1 MEAIFSFVPLIKY
14 QPADSNE
21 YATYSGGQ
29 AAFHHV
35 IMPRMSIQN
44 DPNTEPEIEPKAEL
58 EEELV
63 EADPRKEAETFTFKR
78 SHFYAVMTVL
88 AFAVGMLLGYVVW
101 GYQPTAGQTQAAAP
115 VVAQA
120 QATEPPQFQ
129 RYDIPTKGFPT
140 LGPADAPIT
149 LVEFSDYQCPFCRR
163 WHQEVYEQL
172 LAAYPGKI
180 RIVYRNL
187 PLTSIHPDAMAAA
200 EAAMCAG
207 EQDAYW
213 PFHNKLFSSESLNQQ
228 TFLQYAQ
235 ELSLNVE
242 TFKTCITD
250 EKYKDAITSDSDFA
264 INLGIRSTPTFFI
277 NGLAVVGAQPLEVF
291 KQVIDKELAGEI
303 PKQ

>member
-1 MEAIFSFVPLIKY
+1 
-14 QPADSNE
+14 
-21 YATYSGGQ
+21 
-29 AAFHHV
+29 
-35 IMPRMSIQN
+35 MPIQN
-44 DPNTEPEIEPKAEL
+44 DQNTEREIEPEADL
-58 EEELV
+58 EGETV
-63 EADPRKEAETFTFKR
+63 EAGPRIEADTLTFKR

-101 GYQPTAGQTQAAAP
+101 GYQPNGAKPQAAAP
-115 VVAQA
+115 AVAQA
-120 QATEPPQFQ
+120 PATEPPQFQ
-129 RYDIPTKGFPT
+129 RYEIPTAGFPT

-163 WHQEVYEQL
+163 WHQEVYEPL

-180 RIVYRNL
+180 RIVYRSL

-213 PFHNKLFSSESLNQQ
+213 PYHNKLFSSESLTQQ
-228 TFLQYAQ
+228 TLLQYAQ

-242 TFKTCITD
+242 QFKTCITN
-250 EKYKDAITSDSDFA
+250 EKYKDAITADSDFA
-264 INLGIRSTPTFFI
+264 VNLGVRSTPTFFI

-303 PKQ
+303 PQ